1 MATLL
6 NNTLPKT
13 NVMFT
18 CSAYNRMLHA
28 WTMIRD
34 CLEGSKAIKLQGDKY
49 LPRPNSC
56 DKSTEGN
63 ARYEQY
69 KQRAV
74 FYNATARTLNGLV
87 GQVFAKP
94 TILNLDKDRYRYLIA
109 NADGSGVSLLQLLKQ
124 AERYTMAYG
133 RAGLLVD
140 YTSTTGATVSE
151 AAEGTSR
158 AIIRLYQAL
167 NIINWRLDDLGK
179 PYLIVLKESIE
190 IDLNDSFGTKEV
202 IQYRVLA
209 LEFAGTDEQRA
220 VVGLFQANGDPDV
233 RGWSILYDAKG
244 EELKELPFFFIGS
257 ENNDPLPDT
266 PPMYDLAE
274 LNIAHYIN
282 SADHEEACHMVSQP
296 TPVATGI
303 SENWATKFLNG
314 SVKLGSRSV
323 VPLPVNATI
332 TLLQAQETTMASE
345 GMEAKEKQMVALG
358 AKLVERRTV
367 EATATEINADE
378 AASMSILSS
387 CTSNVEAAMNAAL
400 DLVAKLEGFPPT
412 PNALVMNK
420 DFDITRMSAGD
431 RAQLLSEF
439 SAGLVS
445 FTETRRLMRAGGF
458 SLDDNDETVQAQ
470 IKANPPLA
478 ITVELEKTKKTGN
491 EPA

>member
-1 MATLL
+1 MAALT
-6 NNTLPKT
+6 NNQLPKT

-18 CSAYNRMLHA
+18 CTAYNRKLHA

-34 CLEGSKAIKLQGDKY
+34 CLEGSKSVKAQAEKY

-56 DKSTEGN
+56 DKSEEGN
-63 ARYEQY
+63 IRYNQY
-69 KQRAV
+69 LQRAV

-94 TILNLDKDRYRYLIA
+94 TILNLDPVKYRHLIA
-109 NADGSGVSLLQLLKQ
+109 NADGSGVSLLQLVKQ
-124 AERYTMAYG
+124 AERLTVAYG

-140 YTSTTGATVSE
+140 YTSTTGASVTE
-151 AAEGTSR
+151 AAEGVSR
-158 AIIRLYQAL
+158 AVIRLYPAL

-179 PYLIVLKESIE
+179 PYMIVLKETIE
-190 IDLNDSFGTKEV
+190 TDLNDSFGTKEV
-202 IQYRVLA
+202 IQYRVLT
-209 LEFAGTDEQRA
+209 LEFAGTAEQRA
-220 VVGLFQANGDPDV
+220 VVGLYQADGSQDV
-233 RGWSILYDAKG
+233 TGWTVLSDADGK
-244 EELKELPFFFIGS
+244 ELKELPFFFIGS
-257 ENNDPLPDT
+257 ENNDPHPDD

-274 LNIAHYIN
+274 LNVAHYIN

-314 SVKLGSRSV
+314 SVRLGSRTV
-323 VPLPVNATI
+323 VPLPVNASI

-387 CTSNVEAAMNAAL
+387 CTANVEAAVNAAL
-400 DLVAKLEGFPPT
+400 TLVAKLEGHT
-412 PNALVMNK
+412 PVNDALVMNK

-445 FTETRRLMRAGGF
+445 FEEARKLMRAGGF
-458 SLDDNDETVQAQ
+458 SLSVDDTATQVA
-470 IKANPPLA
+470 IAKNPPLTA
-478 ITVELEKTKKTGN
+478 KIQLDKNEKTGN
-491 EPA
+491 QPA